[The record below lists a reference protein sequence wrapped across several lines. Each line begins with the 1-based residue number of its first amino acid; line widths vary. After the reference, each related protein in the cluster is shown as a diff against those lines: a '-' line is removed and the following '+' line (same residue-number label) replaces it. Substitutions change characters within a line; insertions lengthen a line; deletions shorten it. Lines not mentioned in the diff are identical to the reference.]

1 MGAFEDAG
9 QVIDQELEKLKR
21 FLKTEVKPT
30 TLRSAAEALRATSS
44 RLSKLAEELETRMTE
59 SKDERKP

>member
-21 FLKTEVKPT
+21 FLKNEVKPT

-44 RLSKLAEELETRMTE
+44 RLSRLAEELETRMTE